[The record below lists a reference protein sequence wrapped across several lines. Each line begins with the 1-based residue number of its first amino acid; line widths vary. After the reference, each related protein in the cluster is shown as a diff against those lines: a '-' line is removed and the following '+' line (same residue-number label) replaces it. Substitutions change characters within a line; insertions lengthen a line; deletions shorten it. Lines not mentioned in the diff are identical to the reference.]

1 MNTTPEVKKKKQRIK
16 KDKPVLYNVAIADEM
31 NIVIG
36 ENTELKRRIKE
47 ALHLL
52 EFHKHL
58 CGEEYVRQS
67 IINKLKKGD
76 GK

>member
-1 MNTTPEVKKKKQRIK
+1 MNTIPEVKKKKQRIK

-52 EFHKHL
+52 D
-58 CGEEYVRQS
+58 
-67 IINKLKKGD
+67 IIS
-76 GK
+76 